1 MKHKDL
7 IIRKFTELTNLIA
20 GQASS
25 ISRLEH
31 PDVLKHQLERMRMKL
46 TEIEILINN
55 EDQQQFN

>member
-7 IIRKFTELTNLIA
+7 VIRKFSELVNLIA
-20 GQASS
+20 GQESS

-31 PDVLKHQLERMRMKL
+31 PDILKQQLERMRNKL

-55 EDQQQFN
+55 EEQQQFN

>member
-7 IIRKFTELTNLIA
+7 VIRKFGELVNLIA
-20 GQASS
+20 GQESS

-31 PDVLKHQLERMRMKL
+31 PDVLKQQLERMRNKL

-55 EDQQQFN
+55 EEQQQFN